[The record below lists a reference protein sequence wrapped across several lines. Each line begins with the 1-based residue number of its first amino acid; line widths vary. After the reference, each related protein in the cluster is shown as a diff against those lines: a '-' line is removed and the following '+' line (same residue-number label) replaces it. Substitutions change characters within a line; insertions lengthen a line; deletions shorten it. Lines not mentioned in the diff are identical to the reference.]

1 MSPFPKIIAV
11 DLDGT
16 VFGPDHKTISP
27 RTMQTLK
34 RYIDRG
40 ALLIPTTGRS
50 KVIVPMESFPYVR
63 YLISSN
69 GGCVTD
75 LETAQPLRQTYLPAQ
90 LAKQAWNMVK
100 DRVNEQHVVM
110 ELFVKDQIVV
120 EKKVYDHFLF
130 YMEKIPGFHRPYIG
144 NGQAIYTPGFDEY
157 LNEHGD
163 QIEKINFPGK
173 SIAGCQEIREELRD
187 TGLFEITSDG
197 LNLEVNRKGCHKGEA
212 LLWLAAQLGIRRE
225 EIVAFGNGNNDIPM
239 LTSVGYGVAMGN
251 SAPDVKAAAKYTTS
265 GYTEDG
271 IADFLEKMFP
281 LGDET

>member
-1 MSPFPKIIAV
+1 MNPFPKIIAV

-16 VFGPDHKTISP
+16 VFGPDHKTIP
-27 RTMQTLK
+27 ARTVQVLK

-40 ALLIPTTGRS
+40 ALLVPTTGRS

-75 LETAQPLRQTYLPAQ
+75 MKTAQTLRATYLPKD
-90 LAKQAWNMVK
+90 LAKTAWRMVK

-130 YMEKIPGFHRPYIG
+130 YMEKVPGFHRPYIG
-144 NGQAIYTPGFDEY
+144 NGQAIYTPGFDCY
-157 LNEHGD
+157 LQEQGD

-173 SIAGCQEIREELRD
+173 SIAGCQEIREELME

-212 LLWLAAQLGIRRE
+212 LLWLAKQLGIAKE
-225 EIVAFGNGNNDIPM
+225 DVVAFGNGNNDIPM

-251 SAPDVKAAAKYTTS
+251 SAADVKAAAAYCTGS
-265 GYTEDG
+265 NTEDG

>member
-1 MSPFPKIIAV
+1 MNPFPKIIAV

-16 VFGPDHKTISP
+16 VFGPDHKTISA

-40 ALLIPTTGRS
+40 TLLIPTTGRS

-75 LETAQPLRQTYLPAQ
+75 LEMGKPLRQTYLPGQ
-90 LAKQAWNMVK
+90 LAKLAWNMVK
-100 DRVNEQHVVM
+100 DRVNAQHVVM

-144 NGQAIYTPGFDEY
+144 NGQAIYTRCFDEY
-157 LNEHGD
+157 LEEHDD

-173 SIAGCQEIREELRD
+173 SIAGCQEIREELIE

-212 LLWLAAQLGIRRE
+212 LLWLAQQLGAGRE

-251 SAPDVKAAAKYTTS
+251 SAPDVKAAAKYTTAS
-265 GYTEDG
+265 NTQDG
-271 IADFLEKMFP
+271 IADFLEKFFP
-281 LGDET
+281 LGEE